1 MKEFFY
7 MDSPIGVLSLEFED
21 EYVTAIKVVP
31 DGERGD
37 SVITPFTMS
46 VKSEL
51 NDYFAGSTKEL
62 AIPFVMEGTVF
73 QVLVW
78 EELLRIP
85 YGSVV
90 TYGEV
95 AARMGMPG
103 ACRTV
108 GMACNRNPLLI
119 VVPCHR
125 VVGAGGKLT
134 GYAAGV
140 ERKKFLLELE
150 KCPPR
155 EG

>member
-21 EYVTAIKVVP
+21 EHVTAIKVVS

-51 NDYFAGSTKEL
+51 NDYFAGGTKEL
-62 AIPFVMEGTVF
+62 AVPFVMEGTVF

-95 AARMGMPG
+95 AARMGRPG
-103 ACRTV
+103 ACRAV

-140 ERKKFLLELE
+140 ERKEFLLELE

-155 EG
+155 EV